1 MIERR
6 IYVKWLAPAILLV
19 AVSAFAND
27 GSDIIRMKNN
37 VTFPHRAHQ
46 GYNKSDCKQ
55 CHKKEI
61 GNGHIPG
68 FSKDGAHRMCRTCH
82 AMKNAGPVS
91 CKECHPKTVAKN

>member
-1 MIERR
+1 M
-6 IYVKWLAPAILLV
+6 KWLAPAILLV